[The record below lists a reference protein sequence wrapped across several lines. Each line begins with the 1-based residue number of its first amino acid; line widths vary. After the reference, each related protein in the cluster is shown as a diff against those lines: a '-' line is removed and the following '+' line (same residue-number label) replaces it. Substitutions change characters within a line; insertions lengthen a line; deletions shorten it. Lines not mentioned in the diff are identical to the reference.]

1 MQTENGASLVSPDLK
16 CPYKIHGRQI
26 LTNAESLRYT
36 GMHGQWQSGHIASK
50 YLIGQ
55 RNAAQRS
62 PDDNLTQLGPIPAE
76 VKRYLSDRYVG

>member
-1 MQTENGASLVSPDLK
+1 
-16 CPYKIHGRQI
+16 
-26 LTNAESLRYT
+26 
-36 GMHGQWQSGHIASK
+36 MHGQWQSGHIASK

-62 PDDNLTQLGPIPAE
+62 PDDNLTQPGPIPAE